1 LKRNNNYNEFN
12 ELKGKHEAMVTLSM
26 DIQILFAGILFLVGL
41 VGLLVRRNIIFMLMS
56 IEIMLNSAALVFVIA
71 GSHWMQADGQ
81 VMFIFILTVSA
92 AEVSVGLALI
102 LQMYHHYRTLDAD
115 AINKLRDKKPDEN
128 L

>member
-1 LKRNNNYNEFN
+1 
-12 ELKGKHEAMVTLSM
+12 MVTVSM
-26 DIQILFAGILFLVGL
+26 EIQILFAGLLFLTGL
-41 VGLLVRRNIIFMLMS
+41 VGFLVRRNIIFMLMS

-102 LQMYHHYRTLDAD
+102 LQMYHHFKTLDAD
-115 AINKLRDKKPDEN
+115 ALGKLLDKKDNNP
-128 L
+128 

>member
-1 LKRNNNYNEFN
+1 
-12 ELKGKHEAMVTLSM
+12 MVTVSM
-26 DIQILFAGILFLVGL
+26 EIQILFAGVLFLIGL
-41 VGLLVRRNIIFMLMS
+41 VGFLVRRNIIFMLMS

-71 GSHWMQADGQ
+71 GSHWMQPDGQ

-102 LQMYHHYRTLDAD
+102 LQMYHHYKTLDAD
-115 AINKLRDKKPDEN
+115 ALRKLRDNKLNEN

>member
-1 LKRNNNYNEFN
+1 
-12 ELKGKHEAMVTLSM
+12 MVTVSM
-26 DIQILFAGILFLVGL
+26 GIQILFAGILFLIGL
-41 VGLLVRRNIIFMLMS
+41 VGFLVRRNIIFMLMS

-102 LQMYHHYRTLDAD
+102 LQMYHHYKTLDAD
-115 AINKLRDKKPDEN
+115 ALHRLRDKQETEN
-128 L
+128 E